1 MEKKFNVIITDKSQ
15 ADTMEKYLGYYSK
28 NVRRDDRYNNVVEF
42 HFVADSSTMERI
54 VKEVRL

>member
-15 ADTMEKYLGYYSK
+15 ADKMEKMLSIYS
-28 NVRRDDRYNNVVEF
+28 NNIRRDDRYNNVVEF